1 MDLEALEQRR
11 LLSGGPNWHPT
22 NTNVLDGVNGPIANL
37 GTDAVK
43 IYGEYLNYEAN
54 GAKGA
59 FTSSFAKKINFVNTY
74 IGVDVRGYG
83 DFTTYQGALKSLGM
97 VVTATVPKYDLIEGY
112 FPLAKLPQLASEAQ
126 TIGGEPMYIPVN
138 YQQGVSPNQSDLA
151 INGPAAKAAFKV
163 DGTGQKIGVLSDSV
177 SNLNNGNGLAQSVAS
192 GDLPAGVQI
201 IQDLPGTTVGG
212 VTTYTGTDEGR
223 AMLEQI
229 YDIAPGAQFAYATAF
244 LGEASFATNIQ
255 ALYNVG
261 ARTIVDDVGYF
272 LDPYYQDGIIQ
283 QAVNNIVASGG
294 TYLASAGNQADSGY
308 ESQFRSVTT
317 TVGSLGSGTYMNFD
331 PSGSTTSAQLG
342 INVYTPDTGIVLQFD
357 QPFYTTSGV
366 TSNVEID
373 ILNAAGTVVAQ
384 GNANNVAM
392 QQPTQITG
400 RLPAGLYT
408 VAIKVDSGPAPGH
421 VVFYATGDGG
431 FSVDTK
437 YGAAGGTYYP
447 STTGHNSGAQTI
459 SVGAVPFWGT
469 PNYVHTPAAGNPANT
484 NEPFSSTGPV
494 LKVFAPDGTPLAA
507 PSLLLKPDL
516 SSADGNNT
524 SFFGQNVNTT
534 QVVFPAYP
542 PYPGD
547 PATTFSEPT
556 TPTNQSV
563 PTLPNF
569 FGTSSA
575 APNLAAV
582 VALMK
587 QANPTLTRDQILGN
601 LVATATPLN
610 GQAKGNWSPQA
621 GYGLANA
628 LAALSYVATLKVVSI
643 VPGGNSLV
651 PNVPAYLDV
660 TFNQAVQIGTLSAA
674 NLLVAGPN
682 GATVVVGTPVGVDNP
697 FLPSVVRFPITIVP
711 NGLASANGIYKDA
724 LVGAGITSAKGQPL
738 SATYFDQFN
747 LEQLQGPKVIGTNF
761 FGRIVT
767 IAFSEGLNPATANGQ
782 NIFLFRNG
790 GVFNPNLGP
799 AAVVVSQL
807 PGATFSYNPINFTV
821 TLDLTNVSQSS
832 LPTDHY
838 GLVVRSFV
846 YDGVNNPLNGT
857 FNGVFPSGT
866 NPAAPGGSTFF
877 QDLGVVAI
885 KAPIISALTLA
896 PASDSGVQGDS
907 NTNITSPSLIGQVA
921 ALFPGTVSNLLVY
934 AEFNGIPHQGVA
946 PGGLDLNVDTNGR
959 GLNGHFDVQTTT
971 DAFGRFTIKYPAG
984 FAPLPEGTNRV
995 RVVVIGAADQ
1005 PPFPGLA
1012 TAHDTSF
1019 RVDTSN
1025 PYIGQPTSGGP
1036 ATSILPG
1043 QNINSLTNLTLNIV
1057 DPVNPQAIGSP
1068 FAVDPRLAIPALD
1081 PVVADNVQNYRLFRV
1096 VGAGLVDESS
1106 FITSATFVSTSA
1118 RVQSSDPYTGQVNL
1132 TFAPGLPTGNYR
1144 FLALSS
1150 AYGQGLTDAA
1160 GNPLNGMGP
1169 GGLLNYELDFSLQPT
1184 PTYITSYVAYTP
1196 DAATPGGLDTSGVR
1210 ANYELP
1216 ISGIAPRSAAPPT
1229 LFTIDFSNTLNPL
1242 VNYTNAIQLVRS
1254 ANAATSL
1261 PDGNFG
1267 DLGMTNT
1274 SGFTTVA
1281 GIKVTLTNSVP
1292 GAVYGQ
1298 YGFDNR
1304 LLIQLPDGFTLPA
1317 DYYRLYLPNSAT
1329 SPITDIF
1336 GNVLDGEF
1344 DGYQNATGK
1353 YVDQLQNGTVRGAG
1367 NFELPDLSGDGNAG
1381 GAFMTGFVVVP
1392 NGNIIYAQADA
1403 IYNPQIPSQTP
1414 DGSLARPY
1422 PVLAP
1427 EAIPNAIN
1435 GGDLNSAVNAGTN
1448 FNATYDRSGD
1458 GQFEPSAFFAAQQK
1472 LQATGG
1478 PVVVIAEA
1486 SVPSRDLTT
1495 GAIVQKPFILE
1506 APAPSGGQIATIA
1519 NDATTAIPA
1528 LTTVVLASGSTL
1540 KLQNAALL
1548 VQNQGSAL
1556 QILGGANPDQR
1567 VVVTS
1572 YKDSSIG
1579 GVSNGD
1585 SKSVPLPGDYGGI
1598 VYRNFSQA
1606 ALPGQSSP
1614 RADLFP
1620 GQIPITG
1627 NVLTDNRLKGQFT
1640 TLGDPKS
1647 QADAVS
1653 GADDVMSTVQF
1664 LTEKYAGGA
1673 VPQTVGIRYDGIT
1686 LLNSRPSI
1694 VDSTI
1699 SQAGGA
1705 GSAQAGLSADVDSL
1719 RSDDV
1724 AQGPLIRNDLF
1735 LNNGLNGIYIRA
1747 NVANGVA
1754 QPTDAE
1760 AYPTNPTTSGGSANY
1775 VFNSPYPYLLTSKM
1789 QIGQRLMLESGA
1801 LTDTTDR
1808 LYVIPGMLVKFERGA
1823 WLEIGQEVQGGR
1835 FGRANSTGQGT
1846 AAGLVVGDPTYM
1858 NEYDKNNLVSP
1869 ASPGFKANS
1878 SQLAKVLFTS
1888 FNDNAATTSFIDPN
1902 TQFVTTIVAA
1912 LPALPAA
1919 ALTPA
1924 PAKADWGGIQ
1934 LDAGSRDTINSAI
1947 INYGGGFVNTSAGS
1961 STVHAI
1967 EINPFDNAGAFVSI
1981 TNNIFTFNADVP
1993 INLSPD
1999 ALLATDPT
2007 RPLNSGAPFIHGN
2020 VFAANDYNGV
2030 GVTGGTTGFNT
2041 SNLDFNS
2048 VWAGGDFT
2056 YLLRDTIVLG
2066 PSFASLIDGIPP
2078 APPSTRLVPTPK
2090 PNVTLTL
2097 QSTLPGTVLADGTIV
2112 AAPGVPLVIKLL
2124 NTPGLLPPA
2133 ASDAATP
2140 GALRSSSYQ
2149 EGAGFIVG
2157 VDNGI
2162 DPPADILIDPGAFS
2176 EIRIVGIGANQTTG
2190 QSRVPV
2196 IITSAHDNTVGTTV
2210 NGTVMTQL
2218 INSDTTAPKAGDGGV
2233 IYFGANSLTS
2243 YNLLDPRSGS
2253 IIDNADLKYLTRVE
2267 QQGNGI
2273 VYGVDYLT
2281 ANAFTPSYNTLFG
2294 LPVIDS
2300 LGQTIYLDQY
2310 NAPKSLTVSNS
2321 NLSNFS
2327 DIAIYSHP
2335 GFGSIVVA
2343 TNYGTLDSRVTG
2355 FDGEPTHLFL
2365 VNDTFS
2371 NNPTAIQVISNAGA
2385 DVVPD
2390 KGPYP
2395 SPSMLIALND
2405 TFYANGTAIHTI
2417 GQGPGLFA
2425 HVATLAIDSIF
2436 SNNTVAAV
2444 TFDGMNFGGTQ
2455 NEGQNNVI
2463 TILPSQLQYDDFFGN
2478 ATNLN
2483 GTNANPSSISQAIF
2497 TDPGFRNPGAGNFFL
2512 LPTSSVIDR
2521 ARSEIGPTIF
2531 GDMLFPSVTAVDP
2544 NNLTGPTIRNAPV
2557 FLNTSGNLLAR
2568 DLDQNHPAGDINFR
2582 GGLGYN
2588 FSASGPPGV
2597 PYYVDIVTLPGRLFP
2612 GSTTGVAETS
2622 FPDEWIPVLQ
2632 SSGQGTVGN
2641 APSPAVYAYQP
2652 ITGERDQVGN
2662 LRVKDPNSPNIG
2674 YGSRPFFDLGAYEYI
2689 IQNPPVIDAVAA
2701 ETTTGITNIYGVGT
2715 IAGTNMLPRD
2725 IQVLFNERINP
2736 ATLTGMS
2743 VILQASGGDGIFGNN
2758 NSPLDRSIN
2767 LAGKLSFNPNS
2778 DILTI
2783 DTSGIFTSTALAND
2797 EFRLILKG
2805 TGSAVIR
2812 DNSGLALDGFNIDPT
2827 TGAQLPLPSGSDQFP
2842 GSDFQVTFT
2851 IDTNPPLLVAGT
2863 FRLDPASD
2871 TSGGMSITKINKP
2884 TFDGSITDVFPPI
2897 NSLQGQTVHIDVSSK
2912 GDGVF
2917 DLIDA
2922 GIGTTDAAG
2931 NFKVTLITAIPD
2943 TPRKVGVDGHQEGPG
2958 SLLTLVRVRVVDQA
2972 GTQSD
2977 LTTDP
2982 LSAYAAKGAL
2992 TGLQVD
2998 TVNPKVASFNP
3009 LANTVATVD
3018 ANGHVVFTVVF
3029 TKNIKTST
3037 LNANSIL
3044 IQRSG
3049 GTGNFN
3055 TPIAVPLIASSFTF
3069 SYSTNPATLGYETVT
3084 FAVAAAGLP
3093 NDQYRV
3099 VLKGTGATP
3108 ITDLATNPLD
3118 GAGSGVGSDYT
3129 SGTSVLFNASNS
3141 RLIYVGVAG
3150 SGVGVGVLGTRENPF
3165 PTIALGMKA
3174 ALEGDDVLVL
3184 PGTYNEN
3191 VTMKPGVRL
3200 LSVSPASTDTTF
3212 FAGSPYRTLIYGIA
3226 SLTGTSTAG
3235 NNITSVYITGSIP
3248 GIPTEV
3254 SGFAILSPLIGDP
3267 NLGLIDPTDVAV
3279 RAFNTNAQI
3288 DRNIIVN
3295 AGTGVLLSTAGANAP
3310 TSTLF
3315 DNIIAGNI
3323 NGVGISDSG
3332 STSSIQAPFMVV
3344 NNTIADNTT
3353 GLYNTSLTFNTT
3365 QAYVINNIFF
3375 SNHDLTSKRAGAAIT
3390 SYKPN
3395 TLAVGNNLFY
3405 QNGANNTP
3413 AASATGTFN
3422 GFSPALLSATPD
3434 ALGNIYANPYFNQAE
3449 DPRPNA
3455 DTPAVFFTYSNFDLT
3470 NKSSAINAADNALA
3484 PSSDFLYRT
3493 ALAIAGHGFPGTGPA
3508 SIGAFYYG
3516 GLTGPSGGS
3525 GTIYNGPIN
3534 TTGSGTSANGAGAGS
3549 TGTTGGGM
3557 VSAFS
3562 LSSHSTV
3569 NSPVGGGIA
3578 LGTRQFSVLTTSLSN
3593 NGTAHAADTAGTL
3606 AIEPGPSHI
3615 DVNFSDDIKASTLS
3629 PTDLV
3634 LSGGGLLASN
3644 PARAT
3649 SLAWIDDHAVRF
3661 FLTGGY
3667 NTSGTVTVSLPQGS
3681 ITDTDGAALVGF
3693 ADAFKVGNQPIAP
3706 APVAAVSTA
3715 SPTATVAPTTLLS
3728 AALPI
3733 TTSIV
3738 QPVAG
3743 AAPVAVLPPSGSH
3756 KLTPKQQKQQAAA
3769 LKAEKAAEAQAHKA
3783 EAAAAAK
3790 AAKVHHA
3797 AVAKAA
3803 HKATRTK

>member
-11 LLSGGPNWHPT
+11 LLTGGPNWHPT
-22 NTNVLDGVNGPIANL
+22 STDLLDGVNGPMADL

-43 IYGEYLNYEAN
+43 VYGEYLSYEAN

-126 TIGGEPMYIPVN
+126 TVGGEPMYIPVA

-151 INGPAAKAAFKV
+151 LNGPAAKTAFKV

-177 SNLNNGNGLAQSVAS
+177 NNLNNGNGLAQSVAS
-192 GDLPAGVQI
+192 GDLPAGIQI

-255 ALYNVG
+255 ALYDAG

-272 LDPYYQDGIIQ
+272 LDPYYQDGIIE

-294 TYLASAGNQADSGY
+294 TYLSSAGNQADSGY
-308 ESQFRSVTT
+308 ESQFRAVTT
-317 TVGSLGSGTYMNFD
+317 SVGSLGTGTYMNFD

-342 INVYTPDTGIVLQFD
+342 IKVYTPGTGIVLQFD
-357 QPFYTTSGV
+357 QPFYTTNGV

-373 ILNAAGTVVAQ
+373 ILDATGTVVAQ

-400 RLPAGLYT
+400 KLPAGLYT

-431 FSVDTK
+431 FSVDNK
-437 YGAAGGTYYP
+437 YGSAGGTFYP
-447 STTGHNSGAQTI
+447 STTGHNSGAETI

-469 PNYVHTPAAGNPANT
+469 PNYVHTPAAGNPALT

-494 LKVFAPDGTPLAA
+494 LKVFAPDGTPLSA
-507 PSLLLKPDL
+507 PTLLLKPDV
-516 SSADGNNT
+516 SAADGNNT

-534 QVVFPAYP
+534 TVVFPAYP

-563 PTLPNF
+563 ATLPNF

-575 APNLAAV
+575 APNLTAI

-587 QANPTLTRDQILGN
+587 QSNPTLTRDQILGN
-601 LVATATPLN
+601 LIATATPLN
-610 GQAKGNWSPQA
+610 GQAKGIWSSQA
-621 GYGLANA
+621 GYGLADA

-651 PNVPAYLDV
+651 LNVPAYLDV

-682 GATVVVGTPVGVDNP
+682 GAKVVVGTPVGVDNP
-697 FLPSVVRFPITIVP
+697 FLPSLVRFPITIVP

-724 LVGAGITSAKGQPL
+724 VVGAGITSAKGLPL
-738 SATYFDQFN
+738 SAIYFDQFN
-747 LEQLQGPKVIGTNF
+747 LEQLQAPKVIGTNF

-767 IAFSEGLNPATANGQ
+767 IAFSEGLNPATANAQ

-790 GVFNPNLGP
+790 GIYNPNLGP
-799 AAVVVSQL
+799 AAVIVSLL
-807 PGATFSYNPINFTV
+807 PGATFSYNPINFNV
-821 TLDLTNVSQSS
+821 TIDLTNVSQSS
-832 LPTDHY
+832 LPIDHY
-838 GLVVRSFV
+838 GLVVRSSV
-846 YDGVNNPLNGT
+846 YDGVNNPLNGS

-866 NPAAPGGSTFF
+866 SPATPGGSTFF

-885 KAPIISALTLA
+885 QAPIISALILA
-896 PASDSGVQGDS
+896 PASDSGVPGDS
-907 NTNITSPSLIGQVA
+907 NTNITTPSLIGQVA
-921 ALFPGTVSNLLVY
+921 AKFPGTVSNLLVY

-946 PGGLDLNVDTNGR
+946 PGGLDLNVGSNGR

-971 DAFGRFTIKYPAG
+971 DAFGRFTVKYPTG

-995 RVVVIGAADQ
+995 RVVVVGAADQ

-1012 TAHDTSF
+1012 SAQDSSFRIDTS
-1019 RVDTSN
+1019 D
-1025 PYIGQPTSGGP
+1025 PYIGQPASGGP

-1057 DPVNPQAIGSP
+1057 DPVNPQTIGSP
-1068 FAVDPRLAIPALD
+1068 FAVDPRLAIPALN
-1081 PVVADNVQNYRLFRV
+1081 PVLADNVQNYRLFRV

-1106 FITSATFVSTSA
+1106 FITSATFTSTSA

-1169 GGLLNYELDFSLQPT
+1169 GGLMNYELDFSLQPT

-1196 DAATPGGLDTSGVR
+1196 DAATPGGLATSGVR

-1216 ISGIAPRSAAPPT
+1216 ISGIAPRAAAPPT

-1242 VNYTNAIQLVRS
+1242 VNYTNAIELVRS
-1254 ANAATSL
+1254 ANSANGL

-1267 DLGMTNT
+1267 DLGTTNT

-1344 DGYQNATGK
+1344 VGYQNASGK
-1353 YVDQLQNGTVRGAG
+1353 YVDQLQNGTIRGAG
-1367 NFELPDLSGDGNAG
+1367 NSELPDLSGDGNAG

-1414 DGSLARPY
+1414 DGSQARPY

-1427 EAIPNAIN
+1427 EAVPNAIN

-1448 FNATYDRSGD
+1448 FNPTYDRSGD

-1472 LQATGG
+1472 LQNTGG
-1478 PVVVIAEA
+1478 PVVVIALA
-1486 SVPSRDLTT
+1486 SVPSRDLT
-1495 GAIVQKPFILE
+1495 GAIVQKPFVLE

-1540 KLQNAALL
+1540 KLQNAALI

-1556 QILGGANPDQR
+1556 QILGGPNVDQR

-1585 SKSVPLPGDYGGI
+1585 PNSVPLPGDYGGI
-1598 VYRNFSQA
+1598 VFRNFSQA
-1606 ALPGQSSP
+1606 ALPGQTSP

-1620 GQIPITG
+1620 GQTPITG

-1640 TLGDPKS
+1640 NLSDPNS

-1699 SQAGGA
+1699 SEAGGA
-1705 GSAQAGLSADVDSL
+1705 GSAQAGLSVDVDSL

-1724 AQGPLIRNDLF
+1724 AQGPLIRNDQF

-1801 LTDTTDR
+1801 LTETTDR
-1808 LYVIPGMLVKFERGA
+1808 LYVIPGMLVKFERGS

-1835 FGRANSTGQGT
+1835 FGLVNHTGQGT
-1846 AAGLVVGDPTYM
+1846 AASLVVGDPTYM
-1858 NEYDKNNLVSP
+1858 NEYDKNNLVGP
-1869 ASPGFKANS
+1869 ASPGFRANS
-1878 SQLAKVLFTS
+1878 SQLARVLFTS
-1888 FNDNAATTSFIDPN
+1888 FNDNAATTSYIDPN
-1902 TQFVTTIVAA
+1902 TQAVTTIVAA

-1934 LDAGSRDTINSAI
+1934 LDAGSRDTINSAV

-1961 STVHAI
+1961 STIHAI

-1981 TNNIFTFNADVP
+1981 TNNIFTYNADVP
-1993 INLSPD
+1993 INLSPN
-1999 ALLATDPT
+1999 ALLATDAT

-2020 VFAANDYNGV
+2020 IFAANDYNGV
-2030 GVTGGTTGFNT
+2030 GVTGGTTGFNV

-2048 VWAGGDFT
+2048 VWAGSDFT

-2066 PSFASLIDGIPP
+2066 PTHFFQNADF
-2078 APPSTRLVPTPK
+2078 PSVPSSTELVATPT

-2097 QSTLPGTVLADGTIV
+2097 QSTLPGTVLADGTVI

-2124 NTPGLLPPA
+2124 NTPGLLPPP

-2140 GALRSSSYQ
+2140 GPLLSSSYQ
-2149 EGAGFIVG
+2149 QGAGFIVG

-2162 DPPADILIDPGAFS
+2162 DPPADSLVDPGAFS

-2196 IITSAHDNTVGTTV
+2196 VITSAHDNTVGTTV
-2210 NGTVMTQL
+2210 NGTVMNQI
-2218 INSDTTAPKAGDGGV
+2218 INGDTSAPKAGDGGV

-2267 QQGNGI
+2267 QQGNGLM
-2273 VYGVDYLT
+2273 YGVDYT
-2281 ANAFTPSYNTLFG
+2281 AGNAFTPSYNTLFG
-2294 LPVIDS
+2294 LPV
-2300 LGQTIYLDQY
+2300 LNVQGNYNYTDQF
-2310 NAPKSLTVSNS
+2310 NAPKALTVSNS

-2327 DIAIYSHP
+2327 DIAIYAHP
-2335 GFGSIVVA
+2335 GYGAIGIA
-2343 TNYGTLDSRVTG
+2343 ANYTTVTG
-2355 FDGEPTHLFL
+2355 RIGNYDGEPTHLYL

-2371 NNPTAIQVISNAGA
+2371 NNPTAVQVISNAGA
-2385 DVVPD
+2385 DAAAG
-2390 KGPYP
+2390 GPFP

-2417 GQGPGLFA
+2417 GQGPGLYS

-2436 SNNTVAAV
+2436 DGSTTAAV

-2455 NEGQNNVI
+2455 NQGQNNVI

-2483 GTNANPSSISQAIF
+2483 GTGASQQSISQAIF
-2497 TDPGFRNPGAGNFFL
+2497 TDPGFRNPLAGNFFL
-2512 LPTSSVIDR
+2512 LPTSSVIDK

-2531 GDMLFPSVTAVDP
+2531 GDMLFPAVTAVDP

-2557 FLNTSGNLLAR
+2557 YLGGNNGFTQNV
-2568 DLDQNHPAGDINFR
+2568 DQTHPAGDINFR

-2622 FPDEWIPVLQ
+2622 FPDQWVPVLQ

-2641 APSPAVYAYQP
+2641 SPSPAVFAYQP
-2652 ITGERDQVGN
+2652 ITGERDQAGN

-2689 IQNPPVIDAVAA
+2689 IQNPPVIDAVAT
-2701 ETTTGITNIYGVGT
+2701 ETTAGITNIYSAGSV
-2715 IAGTNMLPRD
+2715 AGTNMLPRD
-2725 IQVLFNERINP
+2725 IQVLFSERINP

-2743 VILQASGGDGIFGNN
+2743 VILQASGGDGVFGNN

-2767 LAGKLSFNPNS
+2767 LSGKLSFNPNNN
-2778 DILTI
+2778 ILTI

-2851 IDTNPPLLVAGT
+2851 IDTNPPSLIGGT

-2871 TSGGMSITKINKP
+2871 TSGGMNITKNNKP
-2884 TFDGSITDVFPPI
+2884 TFDGSITDVFPPA
-2897 NSLQGQTVHIDVSSK
+2897 NFLQGQTVHIDVSSK

-2922 GIGTTDAAG
+2922 GIGSTDAAG
-2931 NFKVTLITAIPD
+2931 NFKVTLTTAIPD
-2943 TPRKVGVDGHQEGPG
+2943 TPQKFGVDGHQEGPG

-2972 GTQSD
+2972 GNQSD

-2982 LSAYAAKGAL
+2982 LSVYAAKGAL

-2998 TVNPKVASFNP
+2998 TVNPKVAAFSP
-3009 LANTVATVD
+3009 LANTVATVN
-3018 ANGHVVFTVVF
+3018 ANGQVVFTVIF

-3044 IQRSG
+3044 VQRSG
-3049 GTGNFN
+3049 GTGNFT
-3055 TPIAVPLIASSFTF
+3055 TPIAVPIIASSFTY
-3069 SYSTNPATLGYETVT
+3069 SYSTSPATLGFETVT

-3108 ITDLATNPLD
+3108 ITDLAINPLD

-3129 SGTSVLFNASNS
+3129 SGTSVLYTASNS

-3150 SGVGVGVLGTRENPF
+3150 SGVGTGVLGTRENPF
-3165 PTIALGMKA
+3165 ATIALGMKA

-3200 LSVSPASTDTTF
+3200 LSVSSASTDTTF
-3212 FAGSPYRTLIYGIA
+3212 FAGSPYQTLIYGIA

-3235 NNITSVYITGSIP
+3235 NNITSIYITGSIP

-3279 RAFNTNAQI
+3279 RAFNTDAQI

-3295 AGTGVLLSTAGANAP
+3295 AGTGVLLSTAGVNAP

-3323 NGVGISDSG
+3323 NGVGISDNG
-3332 STSSIQAPFMVV
+3332 SALGIQAPFMVV
-3344 NNTIADNTT
+3344 NNTIVDNTT
-3353 GLYNTSLTFNTT
+3353 GLYNTSVTFNST
-3365 QAYVINNIFF
+3365 QAYVINNIFY
-3375 SNHDLTSKRAGAAIT
+3375 SNHDLTSKRTGAAIT
-3390 SYKPN
+3390 SFRPY

-3413 AASATGTFN
+3413 AASATGTFY
-3422 GFSPALLSATPD
+3422 GFNPALLSATPD
-3434 ALGNIYANPYFNQAE
+3434 VLGNIYANPYFNQAE

-3470 NKSSAINAADNALA
+3470 KKSSAINAADNALA

-3493 ALAIAGHGFPGTGPA
+3493 AVAIAGHGFPGTGPA
-3508 SIGAFYYG
+3508 SIGAFNYG

-3525 GTIYNGPIN
+3525 GTIYNGPI
-3534 TTGSGTSANGAGAGS
+3534 TTVVSGTSASS

-3557 VSAFS
+3557 VSALS
-3562 LSSHSTV
+3562 LSGISTV
-3569 NSPVGGGIA
+3569 SSPIGGGIA
-3578 LGTRQFSVLTTSLSN
+3578 LGTRQFSVLTTSLSD

-3606 AIEPGPSHI
+3606 ATEPGPSYI

-3681 ITDTDGAALVGF
+3681 ITDTAGASLVGF
-3693 ADAFKVGNQPIAP
+3693 ADAFKVGNP
-3706 APVAAVSTA
+3706 PVAA
-3715 SPTATVAPTTLLS
+3715 SPTASVTPTTLLS

-3733 TTSIV
+3733 TTRIV
-3738 QPVAG
+3738 QPVAA
-3743 AAPVAVLPPSGSH
+3743 AAPVAVLPPSAGH
-3756 KLTPKQQKQQAAA
+3756 NLTPKQQKQQAAA
-3769 LKAEKAAEAQAHKA
+3769 IKAEKAAEAKAHKT
-3783 EAAAAAK
+3783 EVAAAAK
-3790 AAKVHHA
+3790 AAKLHQA

-3803 HKATRTK
+3803 HKATKTK